1 MYGICV
7 ILYIADNQYSSYL
20 RVIIRPNSKVEQY
33 IDIIEAYKQ
42 AKKQVVMRRRNG
54 LTIYKSQH
62 PSLQIS
68 EDPHMILV
76 SHSSSMRVKDG
87 CNLRMLVVVEMC

>member
-54 LTIYKSQH
+54 LTIYNTQH

-68 EDPHMILV
+68 EDPVFCSPI
-76 SHSSSMRVKDG
+76 
-87 CNLRMLVVVEMC
+87 NLFLLMD

>member
-7 ILYIADNQYSSYL
+7 ILYITDNQYSSYL

-68 EDPHMILV
+68 EDPEKKG
-76 SHSSSMRVKDG
+76 SSGESNIKFAGFR
-87 CNLRMLVVVEMC
+87 E